1 MFPKKPR
8 RSRRESPATG
18 NWVDCR
24 QPFLYPIREELLVI
38 PTVRT
43 ARSCNR
49 VRDSHR
55 ARPSCGLTSLRISR
69 IEDFISM
76 ACFMRSRRV
85 QSSQTGSWKF
95 GLEWAFL
102 RRDIE
107 DFAPAQ
113 HRRAAGASSCGLGL
127 FRWTARNFERAAG
140 AGQGYYSI
148 ESPLTALDPYAQACS
163 SPTPTDGTKSPCC
176 PQRVWITTLHF
187 PLTVDG
193 SFSHP
198 SVLARRIFTGFTR
211 MAAGWSG

>member
-1 MFPKKPR
+1 MSALLVSEVSNGGIIGEIPPLHQPKSNLR
-8 RSRRESPATG
+8 GDAYLLIARTIQGRFWSDG
-18 NWVDCR
+18 R

-107 DFAPAQ
+107 NFAPAQ

-140 AGQGYYSI
+140 AGQGYYASNR
-148 ESPLTALDPYAQACS
+148 L
-163 SPTPTDGTKSPCC
+163 
-176 PQRVWITTLHF
+176 
-187 PLTVDG
+187 
-193 SFSHP
+193 
-198 SVLARRIFTGFTR
+198 
-211 MAAGWSG
+211 